1 MSNKIN
7 KEFRLT
13 TFKII
18 ELNNLY
24 QFQDIKSKK
33 IIFSLNLPEGCLLV
47 KDYKKKTFKLELK
60 KKNDKKLKQQLGF
73 IVNFLNEKLKFKNQI
88 FYKKIYLKGT
98 GFKVFNSLNKNEL
111 VFKLGLSHFF
121 KIAIP
126 KTITFDIIKINEIKF
141 SSNDKIILG
150 SFLNFL
156 INLRVPDSYKGR
168 GILLINHKT
177 RRLKKG
183 KVKN

>member
-1 MSNKIN
+1 MADVTLNGPVLFHKSICLLLCKRTSNKLDN
-7 KEFRLT
+7 FS
-13 TFKII
+13 
-18 ELNNLY
+18 Y
-24 QFQDIKSKK
+24 Q
-33 IIFSLNLPEGCLLV
+33 
-47 KDYKKKTFKLELK
+47 
-60 KKNDKKLKQQLGF
+60 
-73 IVNFLNEKLKFKNQI
+73 
-88 FYKKIYLKGT
+88 
-98 GFKVFNSLNKNEL
+98 NKNEL